1 MVLWLPFDETNGP
14 ISANLASPTNS
25 GTQINH
31 PTPWLGAHVAN
42 SLLFDGTSYVTVP
55 NYPAIE
61 LVTNDLTI
69 DAWIYDLGTT
79 NNVIIDKFFT
89 DNTGTFGFG
98 LWLNPQAGLTYS
110 MTGSGGRTEFV
121 EGHPITG
128 STWHFVAVSVSE
140 SADPAQGFFYV
151 DGVLTGTF
159 SPPPYSLR
167 NTNSLWVGASL
178 LGISSPTA
186 SAYPWVGALDEV
198 EVYNRALSTNELYAI
213 YSADKAGKCKPCCYL
228 KTLTISKVTST
239 TVEVNWGGCGILEGS
254 TNVLGHWAPV
264 QNATS
269 PYVIPATGLEMFYRL
284 ECQ

>member
-31 PTPWLGAHVAN
+31 PTPNLGSYVAN
-42 SLLFDGTSYVTVP
+42 SLLFNGANYVVVP

-61 LVTNDLTI
+61 QVTNDLTI

-79 NNVIIDKFFT
+79 NNVIIDKFST

-121 EGHPITG
+121 EGHPVTG

-140 SADPAQGFFYV
+140 SANPAQGFFYV

-178 LGISSPTA
+178 LGISSPTG
-186 SAYPWVGALDEV
+186 STYPWVGALDEV

-228 KTLTISKVTST
+228 KTLTISKVTGT
-239 TVEVNWGGCGILEGS
+239 TVEVNWGGCGILEGA
-254 TNVLGHWAPV
+254 TNVLGPWARV

-269 PYVIPATGLEMFYRL
+269 PYVIPATGLEMFYRT